1 VERFNLRKLNVLE
14 VRKQYKIEVTKRFA
28 ALHRLVSNNMVE

>member
-14 VRKQYKIEVTKRFA
+14 SRKQYKIEVTKRFA
-28 ALHRLVSNNMVE
+28 ALHRVASNNMAE